1 MSIFSNNTLTTDQ
14 SNRIEKVR
22 AYFTM
27 TLTALDE
34 LVPYG
39 KERGIMIEK
48 LEEACMW
55 AVKGISRE
63 MTEGIHEEENI

>member
-1 MSIFSNNTLTTDQ
+1 MSIFGSQALSTDQ

-27 TLTALDE
+27 ALTALDE
-34 LVPYG
+34 HVPDG
-39 KERGIMIEK
+39 KEKGIMLTK

-63 MTEGIHEEENI
+63 KTEKEIEE

>member
-1 MSIFSNNTLTTDQ
+1 MSIFSTKTLTTDQ

-22 AYFTM
+22 AYFHM
-27 TLTALDE
+27 TLAALDE
-34 LVPYG
+34 HIPDG
-39 KERGIMIEK
+39 KEKGIMVTK

-63 MTEGIHEEENI
+63 EEMVKEIEE

>member
-1 MSIFSNNTLTTDQ
+1 MSIFSNETLTTDQ

-27 TLTALDE
+27 ALTALDE
-34 LVPYG
+34 LVPYS
-39 KERGIMIEK
+39 KERGIMTER

-63 MTEGIHEEENI
+63 KTEIDKEEMI

>member
-1 MSIFSNNTLTTDQ
+1 MSVFSNVTLTTDQ

-34 LVPYG
+34 LVPYS
-39 KERGIMIEK
+39 KEKGIMVEK

-55 AVKGISRE
+55 AIKGISRE
-63 MTEGIHEEENI
+63 ETEKVEEENK

>member
-1 MSIFSNNTLTTDQ
+1 MSIFGSQALSTDQ

-34 LVPYG
+34 MVPDG
-39 KERGIMIEK
+39 KEKGIMVTK

-63 MTEGIHEEENI
+63 EEMVKEIEE

>member
-1 MSIFSNNTLTTDQ
+1 MSIFSNETLNPDQ

-27 TLTALDE
+27 TLNALDE
-34 LVPYG
+34 MVPYG
-39 KERGIMIEK
+39 KERGLMVER

-63 MTEGIHEEENI
+63 KTEVDEEVNK

>member
-1 MSIFSNNTLTTDQ
+1 MMSIFENNVVTNDQ
-14 SNRIEKVR
+14 SDRIDKVR
-22 AYFTM
+22 AYFGM

-34 LVPYG
+34 YVPDG
-39 KERGIMIEK
+39 KEKGIMVTK

-63 MTEGIHEEENI
+63 AIEREGK

>member
-1 MSIFSNNTLTTDQ
+1 MSIFGSQPLTTDQ

-27 TLTALDE
+27 AFTALDE
-34 LVPYG
+34 FVPDG
-39 KERGIMIEK
+39 KEKGIMVTK

-63 MTEGIHEEENI
+63 EEMVKEIEE

>member
-1 MSIFSNNTLTTDQ
+1 MSIFSNDTLTTDQ

-27 TLTALDE
+27 ALTALDE
-34 LVPYG
+34 FVPDG
-39 KERGIMIEK
+39 KEKGIMVTK

-63 MTEGIHEEENI
+63 EIQMIKEMEE